1 MENTSKLSWVALR
14 GEVAR
19 RAGVNDKVAKQFLD
33 AFVAE
38 LTRALEAHD
47 SVRINGLGT
56 FNVKETARRKSVDVR
71 SGEEITIPSYHKLS
85 FTSDASL
92 KKGIGFENPAV
103 TPDSDPMRRLSEQ
116 ADEIVGILAGMG
128 QHAYEQ
134 HETQEETQEETQNEK
149 TEEPVSEITTVPVK
163 EESEVETFPSEEYSK
178 AIENMSMPSEETQTE
193 EENTTIEEE
202 QVEAQPIEEPEPVQ
216 VPVVPV
222 PIATT
227 QETSATTQ
235 ESSITSPSSSYS
247 YTYIPPTE
255 PKQEENKKPK
265 TWLVTGIVLAVV
277 CVLLVAAY
285 FVLQYKYADKL
296 NALIAKT
303 EAEQVLEEEEQPND
317 TSDWEEIKLAH
328 AGDQE
333 IQEPLPE
340 ETEEQAEKTTPIKEQ
355 PSVKESVLTA
365 PRSYKEL
372 ITTVEIHKGSRLTL
386 LAQQYYGH
394 KELWVFI
401 YEANLGRIKSPTN
414 IKEGTQIRIPKLN
427 EQLTDLNNPDTK
439 ELIQQLNRQYLR

>member
-56 FNVKETARRKSVDVR
+56 FSVKETARRKSVDVR

-134 HETQEETQEETQNEK
+134 NETQEGTQEETQNEK

-178 AIENMSMPSEETQTE
+178 AIENMSMPSEEQHAE
-193 EENTTIEEE
+193 ES
-202 QVEAQPIEEPEPVQ
+202 
-216 VPVVPV
+216 V

-255 PKQEENKKPK
+255 PKQEEENKKPK

-303 EAEQVLEEEEQPND
+303 EAEHVLEEEEQPND

>member
-56 FNVKETARRKSVDVR
+56 FSVKETARRKSVDVR

-92 KKGIGFENPAV
+92 KKGIGFENPTV

-116 ADEIVGILAGMG
+116 ADEIVGILADMG

-134 HETQEETQEETQNEK
+134 NETQEGTQEETQNEK

-163 EESEVETFPSEEYSK
+163 EESEVETFPSEEYIK

-202 QVEAQPIEEPEPVQ
+202 QVESQPIEELE
-216 VPVVPV
+216 PVVPV

-227 QETSATTQ
+227 QETSATAQ

-255 PKQEENKKPK
+255 PKQEEEKKKPK

-285 FVLQYKYADKL
+285 FVLQYKYADQI
-296 NALIAKT
+296 NSLIEKP
-303 EAEQVLEEEEQPND
+303 EAVQVIEEADEPKND
-317 TSDWEEIKLAH
+317 AAEWEEIKLAR
-328 AGDQE
+328 ANEDAVTDSIDPKTDAEQTNEGNSVKA
-333 IQEPLPE
+333 QEPE
-340 ETEEQAEKTTPIKEQ
+340 
-355 PSVKESVLTA
+355 KESVLTA

-372 ITTVEIHKGSRLTL
+372 IATVEIHKGSRLTL